1 MRESASESGW
11 GHLRI
16 LEKRVKYMRER
27 ARESACESV
36 LKTAPESARQ
46 SAPESK
52 WEGVWKS
59 ASESGW
65 PGECVRMYERS
76 A

>member
-11 GHLRI
+11 DLRI

-36 LKTAPESARQ
+36 LKTACESARLQ
-46 SAPESK
+46 SAFS
-52 WEGVWKS
+52 
-59 ASESGW
+59 
-65 PGECVRMYERS
+65 ECV
-76 A
+76 